1 MAAAETPIVDLTNT
15 TTAIKESNSKL
26 DYAAEA
32 SAKENKK
39 VVESIGNWAKSN
51 EMKLDGLAMTNLSG
65 NANQMAA
72 TVAALTANME
82 SQKMGSGEMYDE
94 LKSMHIGLADAFEQ
108 QYNFDVA
115 RWRTEKEMLDEANRK
130 KTDKAEGKEITDLS
144 AGFSMHIIGIL
155 ADVAGFITGFFKGF
169 FGPIKT
175 MIMKPLTFA
184 WKSFKAMI
192 KDSAIGRWYRLVK
205 GWFTLAQVDAKT
217 GKFTPSKWTNFKVWL
232 KDNAII
238 RFYRTV
244 KGWFTSKA
252 TIGKEWV
259 KIKGFFSGKGFK
271 MPSWLTKIFDVA
283 KKAKNAI
290 FPLFKSIGTIFG
302 RLFFWVQVIM
312 AAFDFVTGFTET
324 QGSIWDKIWGGFS
337 LAIKNFFGA
346 FLDLG
351 IMLEDAI
358 KWVIKKIAGF
368 FGFDEQKVGA
378 MMEGFSIFG
387 PIKDGLNAV
396 VDWIVKLMTDPLAAF
411 AGIWAGVKSI
421 GTWIYNKAIKPV
433 WDKIVGFFT
442 FAADEITS
450 TEGWTTL
457 TAFLSGIWTKVKK
470 WITGLL
476 SWASTEDEKDSFI
489 VKTVKGAITGAKKWL
504 TSMFKFDSASD
515 ILASAFNALTFLPNL
530 VFKGITAVSSWLAGL
545 LGFNDAA
552 KTIANAGKF
561 SLGDILFDTIKNIWD
576 WFKQLLDIDVA
587 AIAKGIPGAETLLS
601 WMGDSK
607 VDNEKAGMQKAGLMK
622 SDEGTFDA
630 DQIVDIAKLQGMM
643 KGMSVAGIKGMFQ
656 NMKAINESDMAGKG
670 DEIANWKLVQ
680 KTMLEGAK
688 LAQLQK
694 EANELSGSGGT
705 TTIIQDN
712 SQTTSNQSQPLVLP
726 TPDIQVGNENALPA
740 G

>member
-130 KTDKAEGKEITDLS
+130 KTDIAEGKEVTDLS
-144 AGFSMHIIGIL
+144 AGFSMPVIGIL
-155 ADVAGFITGFFKGF
+155 AAVAGFITGFFQGF
-169 FGPIKT
+169 FGPIKK

-184 WKSFKAMI
+184 WKSFKAII
-192 KDSAIGRWYRLVK
+192 KDSAIGKWYRLVK

-217 GKFTPSKWTNFKVWL
+217 GKFTPSKWKNFKTFL

-238 RFYRTV
+238 NFYKKV

-252 TIGKEWV
+252 TIGKEWM
-259 KIKGFFSGKGFK
+259 KIKDFFKGKGFK
-271 MPSWLTKIFDVA
+271 MPAWLTKVFGVVKA
-283 KKAKNAI
+283 AKNAI

-302 RLFFWVQVIM
+302 RLFFWVQIIM
-312 AAFDFVTGFTET
+312 AAFDFASGYTET
-324 QGSIWDKIWGGFS
+324 QGGIWDKIWGGFS
-337 LAIKNFFGA
+337 KAIKNFFGA

-368 FGFDEQKVGA
+368 FGFDEKEVGA

-396 VDWIVKLMTDPLAAF
+396 VDWIVKLMTDPLQAF
-411 AGIWAGVKSI
+411 SEIWAGVKSI
-421 GTWIYNKAIKPV
+421 GTWIYDKAIKPV
-433 WDKIVGFFT
+433 WDKIKSFFS
-442 FAADEITS
+442 FAAAEVTG
-450 TEGWTTL
+450 TETWKTL
-457 TAFLSGIWTKVKK
+457 TEFISGIWTKVKT
-470 WITGLL
+470 WITGML

-489 VKTVKGAITGAKKWL
+489 VKTVKGAITLAKKWL
-504 TSMFKFDSASD
+504 TSMFKFDSTSD

-530 VFKGITAVSSWLAGL
+530 VWKGLTAVSSWLAGL

-552 KTIANAGKF
+552 KKIANAGEF
-561 SLGDILFDTIKNIWD
+561 SLGDMLFNA
-576 WFKQLLDIDVA
+576 L
-587 AIAKGIPGAETLLS
+587 KGIWE
-601 WMGDSK
+601 WIKSK
-607 VDNEKAGMQKAGLMK
+607 VDVGKIASNLSDGLFGGDTKAEASLKSLGISQATGDIGDWDIMDQEAAIRKA
-622 SDEGTFDA
+622 A
-630 DQIVDIAKLQGMM
+630 A
-643 KGMSVAGIKGMFQ
+643 
-656 NMKAINESDMAGKG
+656 
-670 DEIANWKLVQ
+670 
-680 KTMLEGAK
+680 TMNVS
-688 LAQLQK
+688 QLQK
-694 EANELSGSGGT
+694 MASAIKSVGDEGDLVTSDAQQVMTLLGDLQREKLALQGQQG

-712 SQTTSNQSQPLVLP
+712 SQNVSNQSQPLVLP
-726 TPDIQVGNENALPA
+726 TPEISPGNYENTMAVARRALIQG
-740 G
+740 